1 MAGRNR
7 LSISFSKKYSR
18 EYELILKENNA
29 SELICELLKK
39 HYEGDIT
46 NKDIMNRINELFSNL
61 SNININII
69 DEDLDEAIDSWD

>member
-61 SNININII
+61 SNININI